1 MGINSNKSKP
11 SNKSKSS
18 KKEDWR
24 YLDFEARQLFSP
36 AAPINAADLFAGRRE
51 EIKRFIAA
59 IAERGRH
66 VILYGER
73 GVGKTSLASIFHFL
87 LSESTQLIRIR
98 KQASPDDTYTSLW
111 RKVFRDLTYTTY
123 ENIGYGNERT
133 NIKSVADLYPDNIIS
148 DDVARELQKVQKA
161 TVIIFDEFDKISDIA
176 AKKLMSHTI
185 KLLSDLGVN
194 STIVIVGVAD
204 DINTIVDEHESVK
217 RNLEEIKMP
226 RMTKEEL
233 IEILSERLPRLHLG
247 IDKAAQSK
255 IVNLSRGL
263 PEYVHSLGK
272 YASINAISRKK
283 KVIDENDVDVAIENV
298 LHQSDQSSSNI
309 FRKAIHSNKKN
320 TLYEAVLLACALA
333 DTDDEGKFVAN
344 SLIAPLSTI
353 LKRKVSIPNF
363 QANLAAFCKEER
375 GKILEK
381 YGKARAF
388 KYRFH
393 EPKMQPYIIMKGIL
407 SGKING
413 KMLKPPVYNVGSV
426 AS

>member
-1 MGINSNKSKP
+1 MFLGVNSNKNKSSNKNKP
-11 SNKSKSS
+11 SPKQ
-18 KKEDWR
+18 DWR

-87 LSESTQLIRIR
+87 LSESTQLIHIR
-98 KQASPDDTYTSLW
+98 KQASPDDNYTSLW

-123 ENIGYGNERT
+123 ENIGYGNKKA
-133 NIKSVADLYPDNIIS
+133 NIKSVADLYPDTIIS

-161 TVIIFDEFDKISDIA
+161 TVIIFDEFDKITDIST
-176 AKKLMSHTI
+176 KKLMSHTI
-185 KLLSDLGVN
+185 KLLSDLGIN
-194 STIVIVGVAD
+194 PTIVIVGVAD

-272 YASINAISRKK
+272 YASINAISHKK
-283 KVIDENDVDVAIENV
+283 KVIDEKDVDVAIENV

-309 FRKAIHSNKKN
+309 FRKAIQSNKKN
-320 TLYEAVLLACALA
+320 TLYEAVLFACALA

-344 SLIAPLSTI
+344 SLIAP
-353 LKRKVSIPNF
+353 
-363 QANLAAFCKEER
+363 
-375 GKILEK
+375 
-381 YGKARAF
+381 
-388 KYRFH
+388 
-393 EPKMQPYIIMKGIL
+393 
-407 SGKING
+407 
-413 KMLKPPVYNVGSV
+413 
-426 AS
+426 